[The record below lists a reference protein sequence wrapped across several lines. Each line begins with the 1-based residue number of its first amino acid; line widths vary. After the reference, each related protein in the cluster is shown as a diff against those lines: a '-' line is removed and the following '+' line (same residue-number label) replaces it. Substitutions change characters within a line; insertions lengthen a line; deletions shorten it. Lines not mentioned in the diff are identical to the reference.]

1 MSDDLDQEPVTL
13 EEESW
18 ARLKGALSD
27 TSSGRRRDELL
38 AADGRTTDEIGEA
51 YQALDRALEILSER
65 VDQTVV
71 TAPIARVVEARQAA
85 GAANTNLSEEER
97 AVLAERCDLLYEDI
111 VWLFAVND
119 GEGALISLER
129 MLMLGEPQGDAKE
142 FVETNHGKL
151 LHLYEDYMGPFDRVT
166 RLGDV
171 DAHVEMPAGYLD
183 AKPIAEV
190 LQFVDGKLTISE
202 ILERAEVP
210 TLVGCAALKQLNRA
224 QVVEFG

>member
-1 MSDDLDQEPVTL
+1 MSDDHDQEPVTL
-13 EEESW
+13 EAESW
-18 ARLKGALSD
+18 ERLKGVLSD
-27 TSSGRRRDELL
+27 TTSGRRRDELL
-38 AADGRTTDEIGEA
+38 AADERSNDDLEQTYG
-51 YQALDRALEILSER
+51 ALDRTLGLLSDR
-65 VDQTVV
+65 VGETQATR
-71 TAPIARVVEARQAA
+71 PLARVLEARDAQQHAESE
-85 GAANTNLSEEER
+85 LSEEER
-97 AVLAERCDLLYEDI
+97 ELLAERCDRLYEDI

-166 RLGDV
+166 RLGEI

-190 LQFVDGKLTISE
+190 LQLVDGTLTISE
-202 ILERAEVP
+202 ILERAEVS

-224 QVVEFG
+224 QVVEFD

>member
-1 MSDDLDQEPVTL
+1 MSDDHDQERVLL
-13 EEESW
+13 EGETW
-18 ARLKGALSD
+18 TRLKGVLGD
-27 TSSGRRRDELL
+27 TNSGRRRDEIL
-38 AADGRTTDEIGEA
+38 ANDDRSDASLNETYE
-51 YQALDRALEILSER
+51 ALDRTLDLLHKQVSP
-65 VDQTVV
+65 
-71 TAPIARVVEARQAA
+71 APRTEPYARVLESVYQVSP
-85 GAANTNLSEEER
+85 GAKTLTDEER
-97 AVLAERCDLLYEDI
+97 QILAQRCDRLYEDI

-142 FVETNHGKL
+142 FVETNRGKL

-166 RLGDV
+166 RLGEI

-190 LQFVDGKLTISE
+190 LQFVDGKATISE
-202 ILERAEVP
+202 ILERAQVP
-210 TLVGCAALKQLNRA
+210 LLVGCAALKQLNRA

>member
-1 MSDDLDQEPVTL
+1 MSDDHDQEPVPL
-13 EEESW
+13 EAESW
-18 ARLKGALSD
+18 ARLKGALGD
-27 TSSGRRRDELL
+27 TNSGRRRDEIL
-38 AADGRTTDEIGEA
+38 ASDDRSDHSLQETYE
-51 YQALDRALEILSER
+51 ALDRALGLLSER
-65 VDQTVV
+65 VG
-71 TAPIARVVEARQAA
+71 APQLSGPVARIVETSSGEQPHGKA
-85 GAANTNLSEEER
+85 LSAEER
-97 AVLAERCDLLYEDI
+97 QVLTERCDRLYEDI

-129 MLMLGEPQGDAKE
+129 MLMLGEPLGDAQE
-142 FVETNHGKL
+142 FVETNRGKL

-166 RLGDV
+166 RLGEI

-202 ILERAEVP
+202 ILDLAQVP

-224 QVVEFG
+224 QVVEFD